1 MAVLISDAERQCIR
15 DGSNSTNSLKTS
27 YWKQP
32 EHISDPELQVTYL
45 RDVIRSN
52 GLDGNLAE
60 MVAGIGQA
68 RALIAQM
75 RGDRAVFNTCKPDI
89 AGVLTDLLQPRLAA
103 QDLLANLRPHVKAPR
118 LTAAAARLTRFNAEF
133 QDLLAPSA
141 RWLAGEGPAEEIEN
155 ADLGIIAEFGIL
167 STPRE
172 LTESDR
178 FQTLYGVMQATARL
192 AKRAGRKV
200 VLIPDFAFATLR
212 NRPPHILSFHT
223 AGLFPGFTHFKRGDL
238 PGYLVLDA
246 GGYSG
251 WSTLSGAAIADL
263 ALPPLDEAK
272 ALCARLWQ
280 DIVVANVSKYEQET
294 PSAQADPLP
303 QTYVFVPLQVP
314 GDRTQRMARFSMTEM
329 LDMVVARF
337 RDTGTA
343 VVVKPHPKSKDME
356 QIAKLIEYNTSCA
369 PTFVQRAGVVAVEQ
383 GEPVIARTHAR
394 FLRARDHLVAGLRN
408 LAGIDV
414 AVPGGAMYAF
424 FRVEG
429 VTDSLAFCRRLVA
442 EAGLGLAPGIAFGPE
457 GEGFVRWCFA
467 ADPARLDLGL
477 ERLAAALPALR
488 AAA

>member
-1 MAVLISDAERQCIR
+1 MPVLISDAERQAIR

-27 YWKQP
+27 YWKQT
-32 EHISDPELQVTYL
+32 EHISDPELQVTYS

-68 RALIAQM
+68 RAVIAQL
-75 RGDRAVFNTCKPDI
+75 RGNRELFNTCKPDI
-89 AGVLTDLLQPRLAA
+89 SGVLTDLLQPDLAA
-103 QDLLANLRPHVKAPR
+103 QNLLANLRPRVKAPR
-118 LTAAAARLTRFNAEF
+118 LTAAAARLTRFSTEF

-141 RWLAGEGPAEEIEN
+141 RWLAGEGPVEDIEN

-167 STPRE
+167 STARE

-178 FQTLYGVMQATARL
+178 FQTLYAMMQTTARL
-192 AKRAGRKV
+192 AKQAGRKV

-263 ALPPLDEAK
+263 ALPPLDEAQ

-280 DIVVANVSKYEQET
+280 DIVVANVSKYEQENL
-294 PSAQADPLP
+294 SAQADPLP
-303 QTYVFVPLQVP
+303 PDYVFVPLQVP
-314 GDRTQRMARFSMTEM
+314 GDRTQRMARFTMTEM

-337 RDTGTA
+337 RGTGTA

-356 QIAKLIEYNTSCA
+356 QIAKLIELVEAGDAVMRFDSIHHLIAGAQAVITINSGVGSETLLHRKPLYCLGAADYDAVAHRITS
-369 PTFVQRAGVVAVEQ
+369 VEQ
-383 GEPVIARTHAR
+383 FNALTTP
-394 FLRARDHLVAGLRN
+394 L
-408 LAGIDV
+408 
-414 AVPGGAMYAF
+414 
-424 FRVEG
+424 
-429 VTDSLAFCRRLVA
+429 
-442 EAGLGLAPGIAFGPE
+442 
-457 GEGFVRWCFA
+457 
-467 ADPARLDLGL
+467 
-477 ERLAAALPALR
+477 RLAVSEEDYIRFTAHYRKTYLVEWAKPGRLEAAVQERVIDPILP
-488 AAA
+488 